1 MYLNIG
7 IKQLRKKLLNEK
19 FVIRIRENKGD
30 IVYYNGIK
38 VFVLNENKEKTEV
51 TVPEN
56 LYRFSFNDVKEIL
69 ESRQIDEELE
79 ERISLLSKFKEQ
91 KYFDFN
97 MNSIS
102 FEKADDYI
110 HNEVEN
116 RFNDFCNHLKRMDK
130 IEEYLDEINIKVL
143 LQELEENEKYTLK
156 FKKPVDDIKLIVYI
170 QFYFIKCLKINQE
183 DNSEFTKTI
192 RKISFGNLIYSYKEV
207 IEYDKLESLIK
218 IIQEVV
224 NNARV
229 KEFEKRY
236 QFMFMLYASKMA
248 SNLFS
253 ECYYPFEQEYGF
265 RNELYHYKGLNGK
278 NCRIDCV
285 FFKYNGIKITDLYLI
300 ELKVDDSVVSGNNG
314 VLTHLDDIDS
324 LFYKDGKSNIKF
336 FRDIKKQ
343 IKYRMKELGYFVLND
358 DQENEEVID
367 FDVHFFTV
375 FGYTKEESKENIK
388 YVLECIKTKEG
399 VERLCDNTAGK
410 LKLTPYFKVKNLSL
424 QTYIDHKERYNETH
438 QYKYDF
444 KFFFDKD
451 TFDIDSWNKNIYR
464 DNLKL
469 IYCDLNKNIE
479 EIDW

>member
-19 FVIRIRENKGD
+19 FVIRIRENEGD

-38 VFVLNENKEKTEV
+38 VLELKENKDNKEKLEV

-56 LYRFSFNDVKEIL
+56 LYKYRFKDVKEIL
-69 ESRQIDEELE
+69 ESNQIDEELE
-79 ERISLLSKFKEQ
+79 ERISLLGKFKEQ
-91 KYFDFN
+91 KYFDFK

-102 FEKADDYI
+102 FEKADRYI
-110 HNEVEN
+110 HNEVET
-116 RFNDFCNHLKRMDK
+116 RFYDFCNHIKEIEK
-130 IEEYLDEINIKVL
+130 VEEYLDEINVREL
-143 LQELEENEKYTLK
+143 LQELEKNNTYEIT
-156 FKKPVDDIKLIVYI
+156 FKKSVDDVKLMVYI

-183 DNSEFTKTI
+183 DKSHVFNTL
-192 RKISFGNLIYSYKEV
+192 RKINFGNIMYSTNEV
-207 IEYDKLESLIK
+207 IEYEKFESLIE

-265 RNELYHYKGLNGK
+265 RNESYDYKDVKGK
-278 NCRIDCV
+278 DCRIDCV
-285 FFKYNGIKITDLYLI
+285 FFRYNGIKITDLYLI

-324 LFYKDGKSNIKF
+324 LFYKPHITF
-336 FRDIKKQ
+336 FKDIKKQ
-343 IKYRMKELGYFVLND
+343 IKYRMKALGYFTLND
-358 DQENEEVID
+358 DQGNEDVID
-367 FDVHFFTV
+367 FNVHFFTI
-375 FGYTKEESKENIK
+375 FGFTNEESKENIK
-388 YVLECIKTKEG
+388 YVLESIKTKEG
-399 VERLCDNTAGK
+399 VERLCDNASGK
-410 LKLTPYFKVKNLSL
+410 LKLTPYFKVKNLNL
-424 QTYIDHKERYNETH
+424 QTYIDRREKYNETH
-438 QYKYDF
+438 EYKYDF

-451 TFDIDSWNKNIYR
+451 IFDIDSWNKNLYR

-469 IYCDLNKNIE
+469 VYCDLNKNIE